1 MLFRSLED
9 ALVVRKGWADEI
21 RSVEIDNVQVSINTN
36 EVPVN
41 LYHDDKHDYKAFPDI
56 GEEVNNALLCAIR
69 VVNNDHLLYDLQKNM
84 MMTTMD
90 TDAEYYVSKH
100 AEVYDIDVYYNG
112 DKDFPDN
119 KLYKQIKYYYD
130 ACNEYA
136 KKLYNWANDIK
147 KSGSN
152 YTDNIPHIRSRYM
165 HWSDPDYKWKNK
177 DRAFANMIIEF
188 KVKIGRASCRERV

>member
-1 MLFRSLED
+1 
-9 ALVVRKGWADEI
+9 
-21 RSVEIDNVQVSINTN
+21 
-36 EVPVN
+36 
-41 LYHDDKHDYKAFPDI
+41 
-56 GEEVNNALLCAIR
+56 
-69 VVNNDHLLYDLQKNM
+69 
-84 MMTTMD
+84 MTTMD

-188 KVKIGRASCRERV
+188 KVRALVPLEYGSKITGRLKWSSPTRMSLNLVKTVKLNCNTVPSFI